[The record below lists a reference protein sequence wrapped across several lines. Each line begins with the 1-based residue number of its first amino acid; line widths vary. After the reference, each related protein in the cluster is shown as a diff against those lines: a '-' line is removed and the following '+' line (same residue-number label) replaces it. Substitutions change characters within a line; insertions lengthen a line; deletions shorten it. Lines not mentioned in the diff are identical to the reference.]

1 MTVPEL
7 SDEEKVIY
15 SLIQK
20 EGSIMLDEI
29 IRDSGMDAADV
40 QSALMMFQAE
50 VLVNELSGRYSA

>member
-7 SDEEKVIY
+7 SYEEKVIY

-20 EGSIMLDEI
+20 EDNIMLDEI

-40 QSALMMFQAE
+40 QSALMMLQAE
-50 VLVNELSGRYSA
+50 GLVNELSGRYSA